1 MEEHGVHRPLGQP
14 GLASI
19 PLDRGGRSGRSGTR
33 RSGGDPRGA
42 PAYASHPGGGPPEE
56 SPFPDLRGGPRS
68 SWFFLHGSPECDWPS
83 ERPRG
88 LPPEGPGK
96 TRTHP
101 FGKGSPPPL
110 VLPERR
116 RVSVARPALEP
127 ASEIGSREGGD
138 GTRHRHSGTRSE
150 LGPSPRRG
158 RIQRQGDGSGGTSAH
173 GADRSKSP
181 LLPIGGERH
190 GIIGLARET
199 SLGGSRNLSGG
210 GRSTDE
216 GGWLFVRPFPLG
228 LFFEPSFPAN
238 AIGGQADTFFEP
250 DLRRLMPFNR
260 RPLPRWLGCMR
271 STPSGSRA
279 SSFGSGFSAAS

>member
-1 MEEHGVHRPLGQP
+1 MEEHGVHRPPWGRVGRP
-14 GLASI
+14 TVS
-19 PLDRGGRSGRSGTR
+19 LDQRGRGGRNRPR
-33 RSGGDPRGA
+33 RSGGNPCCA
-42 PAYASHPGGGPPEE
+42 PAYAPHPGGGPPEE
-56 SPFPDLRGGPRS
+56 SPPPDLRGGPRAS
-68 SWFFLHGSPECDWPS
+68 RVLLHGSPECDWPS
-83 ERPRG
+83 ERRRG
-88 LPPEGPGK
+88 VPSEGPGK

-138 GTRHRHSGTRSE
+138 GSRHRHSGTRSE
-150 LGPSPRRG
+150 LGSSPRRG
-158 RIQRQGDGSGGTSAH
+158 RIQRQGDGSGGTSPH
-173 GADRSKSP
+173 GADRSESP

-190 GIIGLARET
+190 GIIRLARET

-210 GRSTDE
+210 TVDRRGRVA
-216 GGWLFVRPFPLG
+216 FVRPVPFG
-228 LFFEPSFPAN
+228 LFFEASFPAN

-260 RPLPRWLGCMR
+260 RPLLR
-271 STPSGSRA
+271 
-279 SSFGSGFSAAS
+279 

>member
-1 MEEHGVHRPLGQP
+1 MSWWTVFFFSSRRRHTSCLSDWSSDVCSSDLVDRITLGGRRAAGEPLRCVDPRGQCIRPRWSDSRADMEEHGVHRPLGQP

-83 ERPRG
+83 ERRRG

-127 ASEIGSREGGD
+127 ASAIGSRARRH
-138 GTRHRHSGTRSE
+138 GTPPRHPGTRSA
-150 LGPSPRRG
+150 LRTA
-158 RIQRQGDGSGGTSAH
+158 TS
-173 GADRSKSP
+173 
-181 LLPIGGERH
+181 
-190 GIIGLARET
+190 
-199 SLGGSRNLSGG
+199 
-210 GRSTDE
+210 
-216 GGWLFVRPFPLG
+216 
-228 LFFEPSFPAN
+228 
-238 AIGGQADTFFEP
+238 
-250 DLRRLMPFNR
+250 
-260 RPLPRWLGCMR
+260 
-271 STPSGSRA
+271 
-279 SSFGSGFSAAS
+279 